1 MNKIKSAEEYFDTYH
16 ERQSHTIG
24 DIMRD
29 YADYVLKAKLESITD
44 EVIQNKAYDYSV
56 IGMEISSFMD
66 GSEWL
71 KQKLL
76 KDE

>member
-44 EVIQNKAYDYSV
+44 EEMSDNLDRYEMLGAK
-56 IGMEISSFMD
+56 
-66 GSEWL
+66 WL
-71 KQKLL
+71 KQKIL